1 MEQQRILPVK
11 PLIYTGKR
19 ITDYQLQVVI
29 PRLRGNARNE
39 YVLRLNALERKAQQQ
54 KAKRDREKA
63 VRDAEIERL
72 RLIEEAR
79 REAERVALRRQKAR
93 EAYEKRK
100 QKKNVVVDIKT
111 GRIIDRDEYQIE
123 VVERIVEGCERLIGQ
138 THAYLQVSQ
147 NDNIVVS
154 QLIAIKG
161 KTARTI
167 FWESIKPYIERYV
180 NGELQNIFMNK
191 WIDILEILTNEEWKL
206 DDDEIDNIVQN
217 DNQLK
222 KVRLVILKAD
232 AIPSEKIKQSFRD
245 GTTHCVIEPLYNL
258 WNTMSE
264 NSDSDASSKRCRQIA
279 NKIKSLE
286 CIYPNGVPE
295 ENMEEVAK
303 ICKRSII
310 IHDIIGNEIQRYN
323 KKSPKYFH
331 FTNTRAN
338 HLDEGFITIDKKY
351 ESVSQEEL
359 NTIMYNYDKDNT
371 FYLFTGDLQNGMARS
386 IRSSKG
392 CWAVYNE
399 EHELFKDFN
408 KSLGIRNYGF
418 DAIKY
423 NELNDFCKEARIIN
437 SAPTPLCSDPNDLGD
452 VKHIDIEKAYT
463 QHKYAPFYK
472 GFLGHIYQYCKVNE
486 SCDFLKTHIGIFQF
500 KVLKTTALLSQL
512 GIKIGLKYTLP
523 SPEIEYFISLGA
535 EVKLIAGCWGSTFN
549 IEYTEEMLNN
559 RNYCI
564 WAGKLGMD
572 SNIDTYT
579 FKGNTEWASHLKAEL
594 GDENVYY
601 FKEQNIIVVK
611 IPKKSYKT
619 THHILGFI
627 TSYTRI
633 NMLEI
638 MKNIK
643 GDLVKVIL
651 DGIYFRGEL
660 PDVKVPHHLKE
671 TKEHLGFR
679 DAWYYPSE
687 LTCNWAT
694 YNKELD
700 GNCVLIGSGGTGK
713 SYSILKNKSI
723 INPLYVV
730 PSHLLGRKCRAEYG
744 CDYTTIHKLIG
755 EECLP
760 FKDTHREPG
769 VIFIDELTMIESD
782 WIDKAIK
789 MYPNSL
795 IYVAGDIDKKQ
806 WFQCRNGY
814 EGNFSKVWIPN
825 WRMVNYE
832 NDMRAKDEQLKA
844 FKVDIRNAMKH
855 YFTDGG
861 KTDAS
866 RINMYVKKNYPTV
879 EMSDAMKMFQPG
891 DVWIAGTH
899 KTNDKLLQ
907 NGIVSGYI
915 KNKEMNETDGV
926 QRGSFTTH
934 SFQGLTI
941 DSKKLFV
948 SLDFFEYAMF
958 YTSIS
963 RVRNMS
969 QLVIVK

>member
-1 MEQQRILPVK
+1 MDQQRIIPVK
-11 PLIYTGKR
+11 PLNYTGKR
-19 ITDYQLQVVI
+19 IIDYQLQVVI
-29 PRLRGNARNE
+29 PRLRGQPRNE

-63 VRDAEIERL
+63 IREAEIERL
-72 RLIEEAR
+72 RLIEQAR
-79 REAERVALRRQKAR
+79 IQAERLALRRQKAR
-93 EAYEKRK
+93 EAYQRRK
-100 QKKNVVVDIKT
+100 IQKNVVVDIKT
-111 GRIIDRDEYQIE
+111 KVITDRDEYQIQ
-123 VVERIVEGCERLIGQ
+123 IVEPIITGCEELIGQ
-138 THAYLQVSQ
+138 THAYIQASQ
-147 NDNIVVS
+147 NGVIVVS
-154 QLIAIKG
+154 DLIEIKG
-161 KTARTI
+161 NNARTI
-167 FWESIKPYIERYV
+167 FWESIYPKISRRV
-180 NGELQNIFMNK
+180 NEGGS
-191 WIDILEILTNEEWKL
+191 
-206 DDDEIDNIVQN
+206 DEFKNSLFSSLWFDTKTTLKDVRIV
-217 DNQLK
+217 
-222 KVRLVILKAD
+222 IIKAD
-232 AIPSEKIKQSFRD
+232 AIPSEKIKQSFLD
-245 GTTHCVIEPLYNL
+245 GSKHCVIDPLYNL
-258 WNTMSE
+258 WNMMSE
-264 NSDSDASSKRCRQIA
+264 NSDSQISAKRCKQIA
-279 NKIKSLE
+279 TKIKSLE

-303 ICKRSII
+303 ICKRTIV

-323 KKSPKYFH
+323 KKSSKYFH

-338 HLDEGFITIDKKY
+338 HLEQGFITIDMKY

-359 NTIMYNYDKDNT
+359 NKIMYQYDKDNI
-371 FYLFTGDLQNGMARS
+371 FYLFTGDLNNGMARS
-386 IRSSKG
+386 IRSSLG

-399 EHELFKDFN
+399 EYELFKDFS
-408 KSLGIRNYGF
+408 KSLGIKNYGF

-437 SAPTPLCSDPNDLGD
+437 SAPTPLCSDPNDLED

-463 QHKYAPFYK
+463 QHKHAPFYK
-472 GFLGHIYQYCKVNE
+472 GFLGHIHQYSKLNV
-486 SCDFLKTHIGIFQF
+486 SCDFLKTHTGIFQF
-500 KVLKTTALLSQL
+500 KVLKTIPLLSQL
-512 GIKIGLKYTLP
+512 GIKAGLKYTLP
-523 SPEIEYFISLGA
+523 SPEIEYFISLGLEA
-535 EVKLIAGCWGSTFN
+535 ILIAGCWGSTFN
-549 IEYTEEMLNN
+549 IEYTDEMLSN
-559 RNYCI
+559 RNYCV

-572 SNIDTYT
+572 SNIETYT
-579 FKGNTEWASHLKAEL
+579 FKGNAEWASHLKAEL
-594 GDENVYY
+594 GNENVYY

-611 IPKKSYKT
+611 IPKKSYNT
-619 THHILGFI
+619 THHILAYI

-660 PDVKVPHHLKE
+660 PDVKIPHHLKE

-679 DAWYYPSE
+679 EAWYYPSE
-687 LTCNWAT
+687 INCNWGN
-694 YNKELD
+694 YNADLD
-700 GNCVLIGSGGTGK
+700 GNCVLTGAGGGGK

-730 PSHLLGRKCRAEYG
+730 PSHVLGKKCKSEYG
-744 CDYTTIHKLIG
+744 CNYTTIHKLIG
-755 EECLP
+755 EECIP
-760 FKDTHREPG
+760 YKDSHKEPG
-769 VIFIDELTMIESD
+769 VIFIDELTMIGAS
-782 WIDKAIK
+782 WIEKAIK

-814 EGNFSKVWIPN
+814 EGNFSKVWIPT
-825 WRMVNYE
+825 WRMVEYNI
-832 NDMRAKDEQLKA
+832 DMRSKDEELKA

-866 RINMYVKKNYPTV
+866 RINLYVKKNYPTI
-879 EMSDAMKMFQPG
+879 EMSEAMKMFQPG
-891 DVWIAGTH
+891 DIWIAGTH
-899 KTNDKLLQ
+899 KTNDKLLE

-915 KNKEMNETDGV
+915 KNKEMNETEGV
-926 QRGSFTTH
+926 ERGSFTTH

-941 DSKKLFV
+941 ESKKLFV

-969 QLVIVK
+969 QLVIVR